1 MLKDYKVCLPE
12 NTSDSFFQEEYLGQ
26 SIQEWIK

>member
-26 SIQEWIK
+26 SIQE